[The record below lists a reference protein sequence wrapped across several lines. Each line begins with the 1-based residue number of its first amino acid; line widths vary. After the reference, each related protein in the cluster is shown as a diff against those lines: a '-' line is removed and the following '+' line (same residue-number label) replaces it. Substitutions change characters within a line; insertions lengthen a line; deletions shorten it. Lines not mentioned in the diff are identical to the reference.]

1 MRQDSAMDEKD
12 PATLNVCTDLFERF
26 HDRGI
31 RYCHW
36 KSNEHLAEG
45 LVGATD
51 LDIIVERR
59 QEVDHILYKQGFKRF
74 ETAWF
79 VDYPGLEDYLGYDQ
93 ETGQLV
99 HLHLHYRLAI
109 GNKRLKDYNVPWV
122 ETLLDKRVFDE
133 EHQVYRADPA
143 MEMCLLLVRYAL
155 KIQSR
160 DYPKSVFGEYLD
172 GDIVREYEWLQ
183 ERADRE
189 EVVQLATELL
199 NEGAAVIIDQMIA
212 ERPGIWQFRTL
223 RKHCV
228 QELAAFRSYGYVEA
242 KVRGFL
248 REVFLGLRSINERFF
263 GRPRLYRRTVPSGGV
278 TIVLLGVDGAGKS
291 TIIEELEDW
300 LSWKLDV
307 QRIYFGSGDGPATLL
322 RYPLIFARER
332 VGGSQTGSGGEKSS
346 TGDLSEDRPERSLV
360 LRIGRVIRGLVL
372 ARERRKKLQKGQWAK
387 NRGLVV
393 LGDRYPQNQIMG
405 FNDGPLLDH
414 LSESSSR
421 LLRYLAGREQEVY
434 RSAEEHPPDLV
445 IVLDV
450 SPEIASQR
458 KPEMPIEQ
466 FERRKTAID
475 NLEFDTERRV
485 VDAEQP
491 LEDVIREV
499 KKIVWEQ
506 L

>member
-1 MRQDSAMDEKD
+1 MTQDPRINQYDGVRLEI
-12 PATLNVCTDLFERF
+12 CTELFDRF
-26 HDRGI
+26 HEEGI

-45 LVGATD
+45 LVGTTD
-51 LDIIVERR
+51 LDIIVE
-59 QEVDHILYKQGFKRF
+59 QQHKVEQILSEQGFKRF
-74 ETAWF
+74 ETTWF
-79 VDYPGLEDYLGYDQ
+79 VDYLGLADYLGYDP
-93 ETGQLV
+93 ETGRLV

-122 ETLLDKRVFDE
+122 ETLLDRRVFDE
-133 EHQVYRADPA
+133 EHRVYRADPA
-143 MEMCLLLVRYAL
+143 MELCLLFVRYAL
-155 KIQSR
+155 KIQLR

-183 ERADRE
+183 ERTDRQ
-189 EVVQLATELL
+189 EVVQLATKLL
-199 NEGAAVIIDQMIA
+199 NEEAATVIDQMLVD
-212 ERPGIWQFRTL
+212 RPGLWQFRTL

-228 QELAAFRSYGYVEA
+228 KELSPARSYGYIET

-291 TIIEELEDW
+291 TIIEELEEW
-300 LSWKLDV
+300 LSWKIDV

-322 RYPLIFARER
+322 RYPLIFAREQ
-332 VGGSQTGSGGEKSS
+332 VDDGQTGSGAEQSS
-346 TGDLSEDRPERSLV
+346 TEDSSKDRTERSLV

-372 ARERRKKLQKGQWAK
+372 ARERRKKLQKGQRAK

-421 LLRYLAGREQEVY
+421 LLRYLAGRERDVY

-450 SPEIASQR
+450 SPETANER

-466 FERRKTAID
+466 FERRKAAID
-475 NLEFDTERRV
+475 DLEFDTERRV
-485 VDAEQP
+485 INAEQP
-491 LEDVIREV
+491 LDEVIREV
-499 KKIVWEQ
+499 KELVWEQ